1 MFEGGLVVQISEYL
15 VQIFAAI
22 DASTTKKV
30 PYNMEVILQFQQLL
44 VYVSIYI
51 ITIEGCNSLVK
62 LHKFKPQFE
71 VNFKNG
77 VTMV

>member
-22 DASTTKKV
+22 DASTTK
-30 PYNMEVILQFQQLL
+30 ILQFQQLL

>member
-22 DASTTKKV
+22 DASTTK
-30 PYNMEVILQFQQLL
+30 ILQFQQLL

-77 VTMV
+77 VTIC

>member
-1 MFEGGLVVQISEYL
+1 
-15 VQIFAAI
+15 
-22 DASTTKKV
+22 
-30 PYNMEVILQFQQLL
+30 MEVILQFQQLL